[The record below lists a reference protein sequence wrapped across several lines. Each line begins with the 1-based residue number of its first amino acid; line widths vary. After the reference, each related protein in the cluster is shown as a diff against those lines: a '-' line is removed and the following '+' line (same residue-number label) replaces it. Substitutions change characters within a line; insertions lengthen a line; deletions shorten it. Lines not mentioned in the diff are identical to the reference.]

1 MCCTCP
7 VMEPYVPASARRDIV
22 QEECVGVYHCIARC
36 VRRAFLCGTDT
47 YSGRDYSHRKAWIID
62 RLRHLAGLF
71 GIDVCS
77 YAIMSNHLHLVLRNR
92 PDRVEQW
99 SDAEVALR
107 WRKLFPQLDDV
118 TGEPAEPDDLDLAML
133 MADAGRLAI
142 LRGRLSSLSWFMRC
156 LCEWVARA
164 ANREENSAGR
174 FWAGRFKS
182 QPLLD
187 EAALLACSVYV
198 DLNPIRA
205 GIASTPEE
213 SQFTSGCDRILSFAG
228 PPGGFHSSHDE
239 SSAETSDRPD
249 PWLCELTLR
258 ETEVVSRTGQSG
270 SSPAEALETVPPRE
284 PIASNHED
292 GAGRSA
298 PARSSAAVSAVPRQ
312 AESKRPLPAR
322 ASDQGFLP
330 IETRKYVMLLDWTG
344 RELRLD
350 KRGAIPEDL
359 APILDRLGVDRSN
372 WVDTVRDFG
381 RMFKQ
386 AAGRASSLVQAAP
399 RCSRRWLQGKAAA
412 QVAFL

>member
-1 MCCTCP
+1 M
-7 VMEPYVPASARRDIV
+7 
-22 QEECVGVYHCIARC
+22 
-36 VRRAFLCGTDT
+36 CGTDS
-47 YSGRDYSHRKAWIID
+47 YSGRDYSHRKAWILD
-62 RLRHLAGLF
+62 RLRALAGLF
-71 GIDVCS
+71 GVEVCG
-77 YAIMSNHLHLVLRNR
+77 YAIMSNHLHLVVRNR

-99 SDAEVALR
+99 CDAEVALR
-107 WRKLFPQLDDV
+107 WRKLFPQRDDV
-118 TGEPAEPDDLDLAML
+118 TGEPAEPDDHDLAML
-133 MADAGRLAI
+133 MADAGRMAA

-164 ANREENSAGR
+164 ANREDGSAGR

-213 SQFTSGCDRILSFAG
+213 SHFTSGCERILSLAG
-228 PPGGFHSSHDE
+228 PPGGLRSSREE
-239 SSAETSDRPD
+239 SPAESFDRPD
-249 PWLCELTLR
+249 AWLCELTLR
-258 ETEVVSRTGQSG
+258 ETDVVPRTGQAE
-270 SSPAEALETVPPRE
+270 SSPATPSQTVPPRE
-284 PIASNHED
+284 PIASD
-292 GAGRSA
+292 LVGTAGRR
-298 PARSSAAVSAVPRQ
+298 ARAGSSATVSTVPRQ
-312 AESKRPLPAR
+312 AASKRPLPAR

-344 RELRLD
+344 RELRRD

-372 WVDTVRDFG
+372 WVRTVRDFG

-386 AAGRASSLVQAAP
+386 AAGRASSLVRAAP
-399 RCSRRWLQGKAAA
+399 RCSRRWFQGKAAA
-412 QVAFL
+412 QIAFL

>member
-1 MCCTCP
+1 M
-7 VMEPYVPASARRDIV
+7 VMEPHVPASARRYIV
-22 QEECVGVYHCIARC
+22 HDECVGVYHCIARC
-36 VRRAFLCGTDT
+36 VRRAFLCGIDT
-47 YSGRDYSHRKAWIID
+47 YSGRDYSHRKAWILD
-62 RLRHLAGLF
+62 RLRALAGLF
-71 GIDVCS
+71 GVEVCG

-92 PDRVEQW
+92 PDSVEQW

-107 WRKLFPQLDDV
+107 WCKLFPQRDDS
-118 TGEPAEPDDLDLAML
+118 TGEPAEPDDNDVAMIMANADRLAM
-133 MADAGRLAI
+133 

-164 ANREENSAGR
+164 ANSEDGAAGR

-205 GIASTPEE
+205 GIAATPEE
-213 SQFTSGCDRILSFAG
+213 SQFTSGCDRILSLAG
-228 PPGGFHSSHDE
+228 APGGLHSPRE
-239 SSAETSDRPD
+239 ENSAETIDRPNE
-249 PWLCELTLR
+249 WLCELTLR
-258 ETEVVSRTGQSG
+258 ETDVVGGTGQAAH
-270 SSPAEALETVPPRE
+270 SPAAPAETGPPRE
-284 PIASNHED
+284 PVATDHVD
-292 GAGRSA
+292 VDVAGRRA
-298 PARSSAAVSAVPRQ
+298 PACSSAGVSSVPGQ
-312 AESKRPLPAR
+312 AMSERPLPAR

-330 IETRKYVMLLDWTG
+330 IETRKYAMLLDWTG
-344 RELRLD
+344 RELRRD
-350 KRGAIPEDL
+350 KRGAIPEEL

-372 WVDTVRDFG
+372 WVQTVRDFG

-399 RCSRRWLQGKAAA
+399 RCSRRWFQGKAAA

>member
-1 MCCTCP
+1 M
-7 VMEPYVPASARRDIV
+7 PASARRDIV
-22 QEECVGVYHCIARC
+22 HDAHVGVYHCIARC
-36 VRRAFLCGTDT
+36 VRRAFLCGTDS

-62 RLRHLAGLF
+62 RLRFLAGLF

-92 PDRVEQW
+92 PDSVEQW

-107 WRKLFPQLDDV
+107 WRKLFPQRDEV
-118 TGEPAEPDDLDLAML
+118 TGEPSEPDDNDLAML
-133 MADAGRLAI
+133 MADAGRMAA

-198 DLNPIRA
+198 DLNPVRA
-205 GIASTPEE
+205 GIVTTPEE
-213 SQFTSGCDRILSFAG
+213 SQFTSGAERILDLVGA
-228 PPGGFHSSHDE
+228 PGGSRSLGE
-239 SSAETSDRPD
+239 EGSLETPDRPD
-249 PWLCELTLR
+249 AWLCELTLR
-258 ETEVVSRTGQSG
+258 EADVVPRTGDAE
-270 SSPAEALETVPPRE
+270 SSPAAPSEMVPRE
-284 PIASNHED
+284 PIGSELVDVSGCRAS
-292 GAGRSA
+292 AG
-298 PARSSAAVSAVPRQ
+298 SSATVSAVPLP
-312 AESKRPLPAR
+312 AASKRPLPAR

-344 RELRLD
+344 RELRRD

-372 WVDTVRDFG
+372 WVQTVRDFG

-399 RCSRRWLQGKAAA
+399 RCSRRWFQGKAAA